1 MASPSRAICSARSG
15 LSSSVPTLML
25 ALYAA
30 ELPKRWMRV
39 AVAVI
44 LIIVVGVVIAS
55 VAGKGSTVAGIA
67 AIADGLL
74 IVLAPPAVVIGVL
87 RNLRATG
94 TVTVTVVAGVLCLY
108 LLVGLFFAF
117 TYTAVQNLGGV
128 PFWASGD
135 AATSSRSVVSS
146 FVTMTTVGLRGLHRA
161 HESRTHAVGDRGAAR
176 SDLPRHGRRCD
187 RRPDG
192 PTRSQARIHRRAQG
206 VRAEDSR
213 PRGCRLASYAG
224 AVLALPVAAASLG
237 LSNFFFLPRLRL
249 AFVASAA
256 AGRSNHAGVR
266 AVRGGHA
273 NRWAAARPPGRACA
287 RIAGRTSS
295 PGTWVTKTP
304 PSA

>member
-1 MASPSRAICSARSG
+1 MANEGRVKGSRQRYGMLLLTLGATFFFYGVAEPGDLQRAVG
-15 LSSSVPTLML
+15 AVLVGATLML

-117 TYTAVQNLGGV
+117 TYTAVQNLGGA
-128 PFWASGD
+128 PFFASGD
-135 AATSSRSVVSS
+135 AATSSRSVYFS
-146 FVTMTTVGLRGLHRA
+146 FVTMTTVGYGDFTA
-161 HESRTHAVGDRGAAR
+161 RTNLGHTLSVTEALLGQIYLVTVVAAIVGRMVPRGAK
-176 SDLPRHGRRCD
+176 P
-187 RRPDG
+187 
-192 PTRSQARIHRRAQG
+192 
-206 VRAEDSR
+206 E
-213 PRGCRLASYAG
+213 
-224 AVLALPVAAASLG
+224 
-237 LSNFFFLPRLRL
+237 
-249 AFVASAA
+249 
-256 AGRSNHAGVR
+256 
-266 AVRGGHA
+266 
-273 NRWAAARPPGRACA
+273 
-287 RIAGRTSS
+287 
-295 PGTWVTKTP
+295 
-304 PSA
+304 